1 MENTAKIADEI
12 QKLESVLLSSLN
24 EKFFFT
30 HLSHYVKEAFKCDRV
45 IAFKSLEDHGSE
57 FIADSE
63 SPEAEGYRL
72 EKGKGVSGYVIRTGR
87 PYYSNSVARDPIFY
101 GVEESLGMN
110 AELCIPV
117 TVNGKTIATL
127 HLQNKSEDKKFEQED
142 INKIKEILNKIE
154 KPLTNMKMYLT
165 AKHLNEALQA
175 QITEK
180 EKELEKQSLGTEN
193 SLYHINEFEMIG
205 HCSEIVEI
213 GKVINKV
220 ANTKTPVLIKGESGV
235 GKEVVAK
242 QIHLKSVGEER
253 PFVVVNSS
261 IFTDETFEREMFGHV
276 KGAFLGANI
285 EKVGLCEIA
294 HGGTLF
300 FDDISQLSPN
310 MQIKVLRFLETKK
323 VYKIGSQTGVEVDV
337 RVIASSSHDLQQ
349 EVEAGKFREDLYFM
363 LKGFMIN
370 VPALKDRGG
379 DIELLANFFLNEN
392 KSAMDHKYL
401 SPEAVKTMNEYHW
414 PGNIRELKNAMQRA
428 YLMSEGKLVAVDHLP
443 ADVLTP
449 EVVHKEED
457 YSEMT
462 LEELERRH
470 ICRTLDH
477 MKGNKTKTAKTLG
490 ITVKTLY
497 NKLHSYGMIQSRDSQ
512 AN

>member
-12 QKLESVLLSSLN
+12 QRLETTLLSSLN

-30 HLSHYVKEAFKCDRV
+30 HLAFYIKEAFKCDRV
-45 IAFKSLEDHGSE
+45 IAYKSLDENGSE

-63 SPEAEGYRL
+63 TPEAKGYRL
-72 EKGKGVSGYVIRTGR
+72 EKGKGVSGYVIRTSR
-87 PYYSNSVARDPIFY
+87 PYYSNSVTRDPIFY
-101 GVEESLGMN
+101 GVEESLGMQS
-110 AELCIPV
+110 ELCVPV
-117 TVNGKTIATL
+117 AVGGQTIATI
-127 HLQNKSEDKKFEQED
+127 HLQNKTEDKKFEQED
-142 INKIKEILNKIE
+142 INTIKTVLDKIE

-165 AKHLNEALQA
+165 AKHLNETLQA

-193 SLYHINEFEMIG
+193 SLYHINDFEMIG
-205 HCSEIVEI
+205 HCTEIVDI
-213 GKVINKV
+213 SKVINKV

-323 VYKIGSQTGVEVDV
+323 VYKIGSQKGVEVDV
-337 RVIASSSHDLQQ
+337 RVIASSNNDLQQ
-349 EVEAGKFREDLYFM
+349 EVEAGRFREDLYFM
-363 LKGFMIN
+363 LKGFMIS

-401 SPEAVKTMNEYHW
+401 SPEALKVMNEYHW

-428 YLMSEGKLVAVDHLP
+428 YLMSEGKMVAVDHLP
-443 ADVLTP
+443 TDVLTP
-449 EVVHKEED
+449 EVVQREED
-457 YSEMT
+457 YTEMT
-462 LEELERRH
+462 LEDLEKKH
-470 ICRTLDH
+470 IVRTLEH

-512 AN
+512 AQ

>member
-1 MENTAKIADEI
+1 MENSALQKSELE
-12 QKLESVLLSSLN
+12 KLETSLLSGLN
-24 EKFFFT
+24 EKFFFAHFVSYIKT
-30 HLSHYVKEAFKCDRV
+30 NFNCDRV
-45 IAFKSLEDHGSE
+45 IIYKVIDEVGSQ

-63 SPEAEGYRL
+63 NQDVRPYKL
-72 EKGKGVSGYVIRTGR
+72 EKGKGVAGYVVRTSR
-87 PYYSNSVARDPIFY
+87 PYYSNSVSRDPIFY
-101 GVEESLGMN
+101 GVEESFGMN

-117 TVNGKTIATL
+117 SVEGQIIATL
-127 HLQNKSEDKKFEQED
+127 HLQSKSTEREFSQDD
-142 INKIKEILNKIE
+142 INNIKDILNFLQ
-154 KPLTNMKMYLT
+154 KPLNNMKLYLT
-165 AKHLNEALQA
+165 AKHLNQLLKA
-175 QITEK
+175 QIEEK

-193 SLYHINEFEMIG
+193 SLYHIQDFDIIG
-205 HCSEIVEI
+205 NCPELIEIKKMVT
-213 GKVINKV
+213 KV
-220 ANTKTPVLIKGESGV
+220 AGTKTPILIKGESGV
-235 GKEVVAK
+235 GKEIIAK
-242 QIHLKSVGEER
+242 KIHLISNGEEK

-323 VYKIGSQTGVEVDV
+323 VYKIGSQKGVEVDV
-337 RVIASSSHDLQQ
+337 RVIASSNTDLQK

-370 VPALKDRGG
+370 TPSLRDRGD
-379 DIELLANFFLNEN
+379 DIDLLANFFLNEN

-401 SPEAVKTMNEYHW
+401 SPEAVKTMRDYHW

-428 YLMSEGKLVAVDHLP
+428 YLMSEGKMIGIEHLP
-443 ADVLTP
+443 VDVLTR
-449 EVVHKEED
+449 EVQKTEED
-457 YSEMT
+457 YTEMT
-462 LEELERRH
+462 LEDLERKH
-470 ICRTLDH
+470 ICRTLEH

-490 ITVKTLY
+490 VTVKTLY
-497 NKLHSYGMIQSRDSQ
+497 NKLHSYGMIQSRDSRAQ
-512 AN
+512 